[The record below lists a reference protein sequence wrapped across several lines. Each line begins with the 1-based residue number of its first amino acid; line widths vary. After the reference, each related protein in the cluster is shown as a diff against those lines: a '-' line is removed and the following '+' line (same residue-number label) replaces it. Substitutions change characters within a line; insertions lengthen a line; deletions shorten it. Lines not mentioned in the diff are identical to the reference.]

1 MDSVPLSSSPSDEIG
16 NSFESFGDFGDFQ
29 SADGVDTDFEP
40 FAIGTS
46 HDRHDSTSLSP
57 GALKNTSTNIP
68 AVGHHVSDN
77 ADEDE
82 GDDSSLALTP
92 TSGSWT
98 IANGYDGF
106 EEITRI

>member
-1 MDSVPLSSSPSDEIG
+1 MDSVPLSSDEIG
-16 NSFESFGDFGDFQ
+16 NSSFESFGDFGDFQ
-29 SADGVDTDFEP
+29 SAGGVDNDFEP
-40 FAIGTS
+40 FAIGTE
-46 HDRHDSTSLSP
+46 HDRHDSTSLSLD
-57 GALKNTSTNIP
+57 ASKNTSTNIP

-82 GDDSSLALTP
+82 DDDSSSGLTP

>member
-1 MDSVPLSSSPSDEIG
+1 MDSVPLSSSPSDEID
-16 NSFESFGDFGDFQ
+16 NSSFESFGDFGDFQ
-29 SADGVDTDFEP
+29 SADGVDIDFEP

-57 GALKNTSTNIP
+57 TSTNIS
-68 AVGHHVSDN
+68 AAGHIHVSDN

-82 GDDSSLALTP
+82 DDGSSLALTP

-98 IANGYDGF
+98 IANECDGF